1 MQTQTIT
8 PTQKRVDLIPAN
20 VLINKPNARKKKLR
34 VAAYCRVSTEQ
45 EEQQSSYAAQIAY
58 YTEKISQNKDWE
70 LAGIFADEGIT
81 GTSTKK
87 REKFL
92 ELMALCEKGK
102 IDMVLTKSVSRFSR
116 NTLDAITYIRRL
128 KAKGIPIIFEK
139 EGINTMQMASEMALC
154 FLSGFAQAESE
165 SISRNVTWGKRQ
177 SFKNGNVT
185 FQYKRLLGYAE
196 GEDGNPMIVPEEA
209 EIVKRIFRSY
219 YAGASV
225 SKIKKSLEADG
236 ILSPTG
242 KQEWSIGVLQ
252 YMIRNERYIGD
263 ALLQKTYVVD
273 CLTKETRKNNGE
285 VPQYY
290 VTDNHEPII
299 SRELFHLVQEEIA
312 RRAGKRKVAQ
322 KAVKTEKGKYSSK
335 YALTERLCCGDCG
348 TQYRRVTWARGGKKK
363 VVWRCINRL
372 EYGTKYCKESPTIEE
387 SRLHTAIVTAL
398 NQLDKDK
405 EDVMQTLRA
414 GLQLALGTQE
424 DDGFNEAAIQNRIAE
439 LQGVMMDLVE
449 LSSKSS
455 ASADYF
461 DAKFE
466 ELFGE
471 IKELQDQLGEHTQ
484 QTRTGQNTHARI
496 SELLTI
502 MEQLDLSVKE
512 YRDDAVKNIITKVIV
527 LNADRIRVIF
537 DGGAEMEVELPGE
550 Q

>member
-1 MQTQTIT
+1 MQMQTLT
-8 PTQKRVDLIPAN
+8 PLQKRVDIIPAN
-20 VLINKPNARKKKLR
+20 ILLTKPNARKRKLR

-58 YTEKISQNKDWE
+58 YTDKISKNKDWE

-81 GTSTKK
+81 GTSAKK
-87 REKFL
+87 RTEFL
-92 ELMALCEKGK
+92 KLMALCEKGK
-102 IDMVLTKSVSRFSR
+102 IDMVLTKAVSRFSR
-116 NTLDAITYIRRL
+116 NTLDAIGYIRKL

-139 EGINTMQMASEMALC
+139 EGINTMEMASEMALC

-177 SFKNGNVT
+177 SFKSGKVP
-185 FQYKRLLGYAE
+185 FQYSRLLGYE
-196 GEDGNPMIVPEEA
+196 KGEDGQPKIVPEEA

-219 YAGASV
+219 YSGASV
-225 SKIKKSLEADG
+225 RTIKESLEADN

-242 KQEWSIGVLQ
+242 NTEWSIGALQ
-252 YMIRNERYIGD
+252 YMLRNERYIGD

-285 VPQYY
+285 IPQYY
-290 VTDNHEPII
+290 VTGNHEPII
-299 SRELFHLVQEEIA
+299 SKDLFNLVQEEIA
-312 RRAGKRKVAQ
+312 RRAGKRKVAK

-335 YALTERLCCGDCG
+335 YALTELLSCGDCG
-348 TQYRRVTWARGGKKK
+348 TQYRRVTWARNGKKK

-372 EYGTKYCKESPTIEE
+372 EYGTKYCKESPTLEE
-387 SRLHTAIVTAL
+387 SRLHTAIVAAL
-398 NQLDKDK
+398 NCLDNDK
-405 EDVMQTLRA
+405 LDVMETLRA

-424 DDGFNEAAIQNRIAE
+424 GDSFNEGAIQNRIAE
-439 LQGVMMDLVE
+439 LQSVMMDLVE

-466 ELFGE
+466 EISTE
-471 IKELQDQLGEHTQ
+471 IKSLQEQLGKHKQ
-484 QTRTGQNTHARI
+484 QTLITQNTKARI
-496 SELLTI
+496 GELLAI

-512 YRDDAVKNIITKVIV
+512 YRDDVVRAIIAKVVV
-527 LNADRIRVIF
+527 LSADRIRVTF
-537 DGGAEMEVELPGE
+537 DGGVEMEMELPGE
-550 Q
+550 

>member
-1 MQTQTIT
+1 MQTQTIA
-8 PTQKRVDLIPAN
+8 PMQKRVDLIPAN
-20 VLINKPNARKKKLR
+20 VLVGKASTRKKKLR

-58 YTEKISQNKDWE
+58 YTDKISQNKDWE

-87 REKFL
+87 RDEFL
-92 ELMALCEKGK
+92 KLMALCEKGK

-116 NTLDAITYIRRL
+116 NTLDAITYIRKL

-177 SFKNGNVT
+177 SFKNGNVP
-185 FQYKRLLGYAE
+185 FQYKRLLGYE
-196 GEDGNPMIVPEEA
+196 KGEDGQPKVVPEEA
-209 EIVKRIFRSY
+209 EMVKRIFRSY
-219 YAGASV
+219 YAGASI

-236 ILSPTG
+236 IPSPTG
-242 KQEWSIGVLQ
+242 KEKWSPGVLQ
-252 YMIRNERYIGD
+252 YMLRNERYIGD

-273 CLTKETRKNNGE
+273 CITKETRKNNGE
-285 VPQYY
+285 IPQYY
-290 VTDNHEPII
+290 VTGNHEPII
-299 SRELFHLVQEEIA
+299 SRDLFNLVQEEIA

-322 KAVKTEKGKYSSK
+322 KAVKTERGKYSSK
-335 YALTERLCCGDCG
+335 YALTELLSCGDCG

-372 EYGTKYCKESPTIEE
+372 EYGTKYCKESPTLEE
-387 SRLHTAIVTAL
+387 SRLHTAIVAAL
-398 NQLDKDK
+398 NCLDNDK
-405 EDVMQTLRA
+405 LDVMETLRA

-424 DDGFNEAAIQNRIAE
+424 GDSFNEGAIQNRIAE
-439 LQGVMMDLVE
+439 LQSVMMDLVE

-455 ASADYF
+455 AGADYF

-466 ELFGE
+466 EIAAE
-471 IKELQDQLGEHTQ
+471 IKGLQGQLGEHQ
-484 QTRTGQNTHARI
+484 EQTMLAQNTQARI
-496 SELLTI
+496 HELLYM
-502 MEQLDLSVKE
+502 MEHIDLSVKE
-512 YRDDAVKNIITKVIV
+512 YRDDVVKGIITKVVV
-527 LNADRIRVIF
+527 LSADRIRITF
-537 DGGAEMEVELPGE
+537 DNNMELEQELPSE
-550 Q
+550 